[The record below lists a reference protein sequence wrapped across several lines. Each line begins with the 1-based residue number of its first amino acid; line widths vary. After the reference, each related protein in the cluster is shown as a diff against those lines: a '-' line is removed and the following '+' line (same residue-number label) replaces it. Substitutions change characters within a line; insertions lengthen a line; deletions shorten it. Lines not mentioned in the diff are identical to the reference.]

1 VKGVLGPLAV
11 RSGAAPAAERPRSA
25 PPGLRLSS
33 PLTVR
38 LTSIRSLFAPAPD
51 SDAGLVR
58 LLRSGDE
65 EAFAALVDRY
75 GPSML
80 RLAMMYV
87 SSRAVA
93 EEVVQESWLAVLTG
107 IDRFEERSSLKTWM
121 FRILTNK
128 AKTRAEREGRTVPFS
143 SIGDPDD
150 GEPAVDPDRFADT
163 GVPGRGPWAT
173 PPRALDRIPEE
184 RLLARE
190 AQQRIVAAIQA
201 LPESQRAVIT
211 LRDVD
216 GLSAEETCD
225 VLGLTEGNQ
234 RVLLHRARSKV
245 RSEFERYIE
254 EGTV

>member
-1 VKGVLGPLAV
+1 M
-11 RSGAAPAAERPRSA
+11 
-25 PPGLRLSS
+25 
-33 PLTVR
+33 
-38 LTSIRSLFAPAPD
+38 FAPAPD

-58 LLRSGDE
+58 ALRQRDE
-65 EAFAALVDRY
+65 AAFALLVDRY
-75 GPSML
+75 SPSML

-93 EEVVQESWLAVLTG
+93 EEVVQEAWLAVLTG
-107 IDRFEERSSLKTWM
+107 IDRFEERSSLKTWT

-143 SIGDPDD
+143 SLGDPDPD
-150 GEPAVDPDRFADT
+150 EPAVDADRFADT

-173 PPRALDRIPEE
+173 PPRALDRVPEE

-190 AQQRIVAAIQA
+190 AQERIVAAIVA
-201 LPESQRAVIT
+201 LPPAQRAVIT

-216 GLSAEETCD
+216 GLSSEETCD

-245 RSEFERYIE
+245 RAEFERYIE
-254 EGTV
+254 EEAS

>member
-1 VKGVLGPLAV
+1 VK
-11 RSGAAPAAERPRSA
+11 
-25 PPGLRLSS
+25 LSFK
-33 PLTVR
+33 
-38 LTSIRSLFAPAPD
+38 SLFAPPPT

-58 LLRSGDE
+58 ALRAGDE
-65 EAFAALVDRY
+65 EAFAMLVDRY

-80 RLAMMYV
+80 RLAMTLV

-93 EEVVQESWLAVLTG
+93 EEVVQETWLAVLTG
-107 IDRFEERSSLKTWM
+107 IDRFEERSSLKTWV

-143 SIGDPDD
+143 SLAGPDD
-150 GEPAVDPDRFADT
+150 EPAVDPDRFVGT

-173 PPRALDRIPEE
+173 PPKALDRVPED

-190 AQQRIVAAIQA
+190 AQERIVAAIVA
-201 LPESQRAVIT
+201 LPPAQRAVIT

-245 RSEFERYIE
+245 RAEFERYVE

>member
-1 VKGVLGPLAV
+1 M
-11 RSGAAPAAERPRSA
+11 
-25 PPGLRLSS
+25 
-33 PLTVR
+33 
-38 LTSIRSLFAPAPD
+38 FAPAPD

-58 LLRSGDE
+58 ALREGDE
-65 EAFAALVDRY
+65 AAFAELVDRY
-75 GPSML
+75 SPSML

-93 EEVVQESWLAVLTG
+93 EEVVQEAWLAVLTG
-107 IDRFEERSSLKTWM
+107 IDRFEERSSLKTWT

-143 SIGDPDD
+143 SLGDPDPD
-150 GEPAVDPDRFADT
+150 EPAVDADRFADT

-173 PPRALDRIPEE
+173 PPRALDRVPEE

-190 AQQRIVAAIQA
+190 AQERIVAAIVA
-201 LPESQRAVIT
+201 LPPAQRAVIT

-216 GLSAEETCD
+216 GLSSEETCD

-245 RSEFERYIE
+245 RAEFERYIE
-254 EGTV
+254 EGAP

>member
-1 VKGVLGPLAV
+1 V
-11 RSGAAPAAERPRSA
+11 RA
-25 PPGLRLSS
+25 LRQ
-33 PLTVR
+33 
-38 LTSIRSLFAPAPD
+38 
-51 SDAGLVR
+51 
-58 LLRSGDE
+58 GDE
-65 EAFAALVDRY
+65 EAFAELVDRY

-80 RLAMMYV
+80 RLATMYV

-93 EEVVQESWLAVLTG
+93 EEVVQEAWLAVLTG

-143 SIGDPDD
+143 SIGDPD
-150 GEPAVDPDRFADT
+150 EPAVNPDRFVDT

-184 RLLARE
+184 RLIARE
-190 AQQRIVAAIQA
+190 AQERIVAAIVA
-201 LPESQRAVIT
+201 LPPAQRAVIT

-216 GLSAEETCD
+216 GLSADETCD
-225 VLGLTEGNQ
+225 VLGLSEGNQ

-245 RSEFERYIE
+245 RAEFERYVE
-254 EGTV
+254 EGAP

>member
-1 VKGVLGPLAV
+1 VRISLRNLFTGP
-11 RSGAAPAAERPRSA
+11 
-25 PPGLRLSS
+25 SS
-33 PLTVR
+33 P
-38 LTSIRSLFAPAPD
+38 
-51 SDAGLVR
+51 DAELVR
-58 LLRSGDE
+58 ALRDGDE
-65 EAFAALVDRY
+65 EAFADLVDRL

-80 RLAMMYV
+80 RLAGMYV

-93 EEVVQESWLAVLTG
+93 EEVVQEAWLGVLTG
-107 IDRFEERSSLKTWM
+107 IDGFEERSSLKTWI

-143 SIGDPDD
+143 SLGNPDGED
-150 GEPAVDPDRFADT
+150 EPAVDPDRFVDT

-173 PPRALDRIPEE
+173 PPRALDRVPEE

-190 AQQRIVAAIQA
+190 ARERIVAAIVA
-201 LPESQRAVIT
+201 LPPAQRAVIT

-216 GLSAEETCD
+216 GLSAEEACD

-245 RSEFERYIE
+245 RAEFERYIGE
-254 EGTV
+254 DAA

>member
-1 VKGVLGPLAV
+1 MV
-11 RSGAAPAAERPRSA
+11 
-25 PPGLRLSS
+25 RLSLRGIFT
-33 PLTVR
+33 PP
-38 LTSIRSLFAPAPD
+38 PA
-51 SDAGLVR
+51 SDAGVVR
-58 LLRSGDE
+58 ALRRGDE
-65 EAFAALVDRY
+65 EAFAELVDRL

-93 EEVVQESWLAVLTG
+93 EEVVQEAWVAVLTG
-107 IDRFEERSSLKTWM
+107 IDRFEGRSSLKTWVL
-121 FRILTNK
+121 RILTNK

-143 SIGDPDD
+143 SLGGADD
-150 GEPAVDPDRFADT
+150 EPAVDPDRFLDS

-190 AQQRIVAAIQA
+190 ARERIVAAIVA
-201 LPESQRAVIT
+201 LPAAQRAVIT

-225 VLGLTEGNQ
+225 VLGLSDGNQ

-245 RSEFERYIE
+245 RAEFERYVE
-254 EGTV
+254 EGDRETGVEPEVGT

>member
-1 VKGVLGPLAV
+1 MRLPL
-11 RSGAAPAAERPRSA
+11 
-25 PPGLRLSS
+25 
-33 PLTVR
+33 
-38 LTSIRSLFAPAPD
+38 RSLFAPAPD

-58 LLRSGDE
+58 ALRDGDE
-65 EAFAALVDRY
+65 EAFAELVDRY

-80 RLAMMYV
+80 RLATTYV

-93 EEVVQESWLAVLTG
+93 EEVVQESWIAVLTG
-107 IDRFEERSSLKTWM
+107 IDRFEQRSSLKTWM
-121 FRILTNK
+121 FRIVANK

-143 SIGDPDD
+143 SIGDPD
-150 GEPAVDPDRFADT
+150 EPAVDPDRFVDT

-173 PPRALDRIPEE
+173 PPRALDRVPEE

-190 AQQRIVAAIQA
+190 AQERIVAAIVA
-201 LPESQRAVIT
+201 LPPAQRAVIT

-216 GLSAEETCD
+216 GLTAEETCD

-245 RSEFERYIE
+245 RTEFERYVE
-254 EGTV
+254 EGSV